1 MYNFYTLDGP
11 ELLLT
16 DLVDGIMFQKH
27 TLDFTE
33 INYFIFFSVSVRFSN
48 IRTKVCPIALCTIHL
63 KPFDSL

>member
-27 TLDFTE
+27 TLDLTE
-33 INYFIFFSVSVRFSN
+33 INFFFFFFSFSE
-48 IRTKVCPIALCTIHL
+48 IFKYSH
-63 KPFDSL
+63 

>member
-1 MYNFYTLDGP
+1 MYNFYTLHGP

-27 TLDFTE
+27 TLDLTE
-33 INYFIFFSVSVRFSN
+33 INFFIF
-48 IRTKVCPIALCTIHL
+48 ALCTIHL